1 MSNMIIK
8 TIIARNSEKTNC
20 YGGKVKVYASKYFRY
35 HKSSKITVS
44 DLMNKWLKSVERNI
58 KISTFEKYKC
68 IVCKHIVPTLGDLY
82 IKSLS
87 SEDIQTFI
95 NGLLDDG
102 LARSTINNIIVV
114 LNMGLLF
121 AEKEYNVSCPKAE
134 FLKNQ
139 KKEMRVLSID
149 EQNKLVKYLID
160 KNDVYGFGMLLAL
173 FTGMRIGELCA
184 LKWEDVSEQTIKI
197 NKTMQRI
204 NKNILILPPKTESSV
219 RTIPIPRY
227 ISETVEKNRKESGYV
242 LQRENG
248 EFTEPRLL
256 QLKFKKYA
264 EECEINNVHFHVLRH
279 TFSTKCVESGF
290 DIKTLSEILG
300 HSDVKITLNKYVHS
314 SMEQKI
320 RNMEKIRYDI

>member
-1 MSNMIIK
+1 MSII
-8 TIIARNSEKTNC
+8 ISRNSGKSNCHDGKEKL
-20 YGGKVKVYASKYFRY
+20 YVQKFRCY
-35 HKSSKITVS
+35 HKSFRISIS
-44 DLMNKWLKSVERNI
+44 DAMSKWLENAENNI
-58 KISTFEKYKC
+58 KISTLEKYRG
-68 IVCKHIVPTLGDLY
+68 IVRNHIVPMLGNIQLKD
-82 IKSLS
+82 ISI
-87 SEDIQTFI
+87 EDIQMFI
-95 NGLLDDG
+95 NGLLNKG
-102 LARSTINNIIVV
+102 LARSTINDIIVV
-114 LNMGLLF
+114 LNMGLFF
-121 AEKEYNVSCPKAE
+121 AEKEYGVSCPKAE

-139 KKEMRVLSID
+139 KKEMRVLSVG
-149 EQNKLVKYLID
+149 EQNKFVKYLID
-160 KNDVYGFGMLLAL
+160 KNDIFGFGMLLAL

-204 NKNILILPPKTESSV
+204 NKNIIILPPKTESSV

-227 ISETVEKNRKESGYV
+227 IRETVEKYRKDDGYV
-242 LQRENG
+242 LQRENA

-256 QLKFKKYA
+256 QLKFKKYT
-264 EECEINNVHFHVLRH
+264 EECDISDVGFHCLRH
-279 TFSTKCVESGF
+279 TFSTKCVEAGF

>member
-1 MSNMIIK
+1 MSNMISK

-20 YGGKVKVYASKYFRY
+20 YGGKVKVYAPKYFRY
-35 HKSSKITVS
+35 HKSAKITVS
-44 DLMNKWLKSVERNI
+44 GLMNKWLESVERNI

-68 IVCKHIVPTLGDLY
+68 IVCKHIVPTFGDLH
-82 IKSLS
+82 IKNLS
-87 SEDIQTFI
+87 VEDIQTFI
-95 NGLLDDG
+95 NRLLEKGLE
-102 LARSTINNIIVV
+102 RSTINNIIVV
-114 LNMGLLF
+114 LNMGLLY
-121 AEKEYNVSCPKAE
+121 AEKEYDVLCPRAE
-134 FLKNQ
+134 FLKIQ
-139 KKEMRVLSID
+139 KKEMRVLSTD
-149 EQNKLVKYLID
+149 EQNKFVKYLID
-160 KNDVYGFGMLLAL
+160 KNDIFGFGMLLAL

-184 LKWEDVSEQTIKI
+184 LKWEDVSDQAIKI

-204 NKNILILPPKTESSV
+204 NKNIIILPPKTESSV

-227 ISETVEKNRKESGYV
+227 IRETVEKYRKDDGYV
-242 LQRENG
+242 LQRENAK
-248 EFTEPRLL
+248 FTEPRLL

-264 EECEINNVHFHVLRH
+264 EECDINDVGFHCLRH

-314 SMEQKI
+314 SMEQKM